1 MTLNAPGRKLQRA
14 LVSPR
19 IKSALVPALFLS
31 AAALIRDI
39 NDHLLDLCR
48 FNPFGFKKKFKSQI
62 RRSHDNYLVNELA
75 WN

>member
-48 FNPFGFKKKFKSQI
+48 FNPFGFKKKIQI
-62 RRSHDNYLVNELA
+62 PDSPQPRQLSRK
-75 WN
+75 